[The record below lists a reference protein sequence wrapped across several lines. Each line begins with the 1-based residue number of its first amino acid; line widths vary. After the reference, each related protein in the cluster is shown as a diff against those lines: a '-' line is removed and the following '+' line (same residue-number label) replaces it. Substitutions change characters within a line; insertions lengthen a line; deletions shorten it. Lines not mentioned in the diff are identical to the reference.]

1 MVVGRSGSG
10 DYMRSRTLF
19 DMLSGLA
26 AERIDHP
33 AVVHRAGTMT
43 YGELYERASSVER
56 SLRTLGVVSGDRVGL
71 LAGNR
76 VEWLESFFGAVGVGA
91 TVHSINTWVTSTE
104 LEDLLTRADCTVL
117 VLQAAFGRHRY
128 LDDVRRLVPEVWE
141 ASAPGEWSSAR
152 FPSLR
157 AIVVLNDDADTPRGA
172 YDYEVWLNAARHDA
186 PNARRSR
193 ALISAATPAVVLYT
207 SGSTAQPKAVPLLH
221 FGLIENGFHIGERLG
236 LGGEDRVWLGSPLF
250 WSYGCANALMATF
263 THGATLVL
271 QEQFVPAAAIALIEA
286 NACTAAYLL
295 PTLIH
300 ALLGDPSFDSRRV
313 ATLRTGLT
321 IGSPDE
327 VRLAAESLGV
337 TSICNLYGSTEV
349 YGNCCVTPHWASL
362 DERLT
367 SQGPPLPGVTL
378 RIVNPQTAAI
388 EPVGAVGE
396 IQVKGYLTPGYIGVD
411 MVSSGVFTDDG
422 FYRSGDLGYLDERG
436 WLHYVSRESDM
447 IKTSGINVAPL
458 EVEQC
463 LLGFDGVGEVG
474 VVGVPDTVR
483 GELVVAYVVAT
494 SGHRLDEPTLIA
506 SCRESL
512 ASYKVPARV
521 VIVDDLPKTDTG
533 KLSRKLLRELATT
546 MFDAV
551 QPSLVDSG
559 PSTRRRL

>member
-1 MVVGRSGSG
+1 MVAGRSGSD

-19 DMLSGLA
+19 DLLSGLA
-26 AERIDHP
+26 SDRKDHP
-33 AVVHRAGTMT
+33 AVIHRAGTTT

-76 VEWLESFFGAVGVGA
+76 IEWLESFFGAAGVGA
-91 TVHSINTWVTSTE
+91 TVHSINTWVTPTE

-117 VLQAAFGRHRY
+117 VLQAGFGRHRY
-128 LDDVRRLVPEVWE
+128 LEDVRQLVPEAWE
-141 ASAPGEWSSAR
+141 ASAPGDWSSAK

-157 AIVVLNDDADTPRGA
+157 GIVVLNEDIDTPRGA
-172 YDYEVWLNAARHDA
+172 YDYEGWLNPARDDA
-186 PNARRSR
+186 PAARRSLT
-193 ALISAATPAVVLYT
+193 LISAATPAVVLYT

-221 FGLIENGFHIGERLG
+221 YGLIENGFHIGERLG

-271 QEQFVPAAAIALIEA
+271 QEQFVPAAAIALIES

-300 ALLGDPSFDSRRV
+300 ALLSDPSFDRRRV

-337 TSICNLYGSTEV
+337 ASICNLYGSTEV
-349 YGNCCVTPHWASL
+349 YGNCCVTPHSATL
-362 DERLT
+362 DERLM

-388 EPVGAVGE
+388 EPVGVVGE

-463 LLGFDGVGEVG
+463 LLGVDGVGEVG
-474 VVGVPDTVR
+474 VVGAPDTVR
-483 GELVVAYVVAT
+483 GELVIAYVVAT
-494 SGHRLDEPTLIA
+494 SGQRLDEAALIGA
-506 SCRESL
+506 CRESL

-521 VIVDDLPKTDTG
+521 VIVDELPKTDTG
-533 KLSRKLLRELATT
+533 KLSRKLLREQAAT
-546 MFDAV
+546 MFGVND
-551 QPSLVDSG
+551 PLLVDAG
-559 PSTRRRL
+559 TSTRSQS